1 MALRYEHN
9 ILFVDDEVS
18 VTRALQRLFRKEDYT
33 ILTASSGQEG
43 LELLQKGEKPVSL
56 IVSDQQMPKM
66 TGAEFLE
73 KAKDIFPDAIRFLLT
88 GYSDMDAIVDAV
100 NKGEIHRYMT
110 KPWNDRDLLLQVQY
124 SLEQYELV
132 LENRRLLKLTT
143 RQNNELNEL
152 NKDLEKKVAERT
164 QEIRQKNNELE
175 EVNTKLEKS
184 FVNTIRLMSAL
195 VTTLNP
201 TLGNYM
207 GHAAQLAREVAE
219 EYELGKEELEQIEMA
234 AMIHD
239 IGLLGLPE
247 RLLEKDAKD
256 MDANEFKM
264 FSSHPLIASTCLEP
278 VEQLRAAS
286 KTILHHHEYYDGSGF
301 PNGLKGSEIPLGS
314 RIIGAVSDYCR
325 IVETW
330 PQDARRIINKSKRF
344 LGGETI
350 NIAAT
355 EPESVLEE
363 VAQKILLRGAHKMYD
378 FEVVTHLIKKTGVSE
393 KTAQAKQS
401 KEKRTQWVCFDKLQE
416 DMVLMDDLRL
426 KDGRLL
432 LVNGTVLKE
441 TAIDT
446 IQRLGERQ
454 LINEY
459 VFISS

>member
-1 MALRYEHN
+1 MALKYEHN

-56 IVSDQQMPKM
+56 IISDQRMPKM

-73 KAKDIFPDAIRFLLT
+73 KAKDIFPEAIRFLLT

-100 NKGEIHRYMT
+100 NKGEIHRYLA
-110 KPWNDRDLLLQVQY
+110 KPWNDRDLLIQVQY

-207 GHAAQLAREVAE
+207 GHSAQLAREVAE
-219 EYELGKEELEQIEMA
+219 EYGLGKEELEQIEMA

-256 MDANEFKM
+256 MNANEFKM
-264 FSSHPLIASTCLEP
+264 FSFHPLIASTCLEP

-286 KTILHHHEYYDGSGF
+286 KTILHHHECYDGSGF

-314 RIIGAVSDYCR
+314 RIIGAVSDYCK
-325 IVETW
+325 IVSTL
-330 PQDARRIINKSKRF
+330 PQDARRIINKSKKF

-350 NIAAT
+350 NIEVT
-355 EPESVLEE
+355 EPERLLEE
-363 VAQKILLRGAHKMYD
+363 VAKKILLRGAHKRYD
-378 FEVVTHLIKKTGVSE
+378 FEVVTHLIKKTGASE

-401 KEKRTQWVCFDKLQE
+401 KESRAQCVGFDKLQE
-416 DMVLMDDLRL
+416 GMVLMGDLRL

-432 LVNGTVLKE
+432 LANGTVLKK

-446 IQRLGERQ
+446 IRRLGERR